1 MPEVKSLETRFAPMK
16 PLLREWFR
24 GLERRYEDYPR
35 QFEQPPTVIRGFF
48 DDLFQGG
55 DVVFLYAR
63 PQTGA
68 TALLLKLLLEFY
80 KAERPVLYASSRVDP
95 MNFMTRFMAAATGV
109 PLSRLAVGQLFGSD
123 FCDLTKHAAGLTDSN
138 IYHAVHYEMDPFEVS
153 QKMRLWRYQQN
164 NHRGLLLYDDY
175 VDQSLTDSVDVER
188 NIDSLKSLAQETNT
202 ILVVLV
208 KLGDVPV
215 DYDLDQLFS
224 FEGYPGEQYAKRV
237 VIKNQGDEVAVRMMS
252 CPDQSG
258 HGFRLGYNQQTG
270 SLEYF
275 L

>member
-1 MPEVKSLETRFAPMK
+1 MPEVNPLETRFALMK
-16 PLLREWFR
+16 PLLKEWCR
-24 GLERRYEDYPR
+24 GLERRYDEHPR
-35 QFEQPPTVIRGFF
+35 QFEHPPAVIRGYF

-55 DVVFLYAR
+55 DVIFLYAR

-95 MNFMTRFMAAATGV
+95 MNFMTRLIAAATGI

-123 FCDLTKHAAGLTDSN
+123 WCNLTKHAAGLIDSN
-138 IYHAVHYEMDPFEVS
+138 IYHAVHHEMDPLEIS
-153 QKMRLWRYQQN
+153 KKMRLWRYQQN
-164 NHRGLLLYDDY
+164 NHCGLLLYDDY
-175 VDQSLTDSVDVER
+175 AGQSLTDFVDVEQ

-202 ILVVLV
+202 LLVVLV

-224 FEGYPGEQYAKRV
+224 FEEYPGEQFAKRV
-237 VIKNQGDEVAVRMMS
+237 VIKNQEDGVAVRMMS

-258 HGFRLGYNQQTG
+258 YELRLGFNPETG
-270 SLEYF
+270 
-275 L
+275 

>member
-1 MPEVKSLETRFAPMK
+1 MR
-16 PLLREWFR
+16 PLLKEWFR
-24 GLERRYEDYPR
+24 GLERRYEERPR
-35 QFEQPPTVIRGFF
+35 QYSQPPAVIRGYF

-80 KAERPVLYASSRVDP
+80 KAERPVLYASSRVAP
-95 MNFMTRFMAAATGV
+95 MNFMTRLMAAVTGV
-109 PLSRLAVGQLFGSD
+109 PLSRLAVGQLFQSD
-123 FCDLTKHAAGLTDSN
+123 FCDLTKRAAGLTDSN
-138 IYHAVHYEMDPFEVS
+138 IYHAVHYEMDPLEVS

-164 NHRGLLLYDDY
+164 NHRGLMLYDDY
-175 VDQSLTDSVDVER
+175 ADQSHKDSVALER
-188 NIDSLKSLAQETNT
+188 NIDSLKLLAQQTHT
-202 ILVVLV
+202 LLVVLV

-215 DYDLDQLFS
+215 DYALDQLFS
-224 FEGYPGEQYAKRV
+224 FAEYPGEQFAKRV
-237 VIKNQGDEVAVRMMS
+237 VMKNQEDGMAVRMMS

-258 HGFRLGYNQQTG
+258 YELRLGFNPETG